1 MSALQ
6 TLSDS
11 DLLAR
16 LPAVVRTE
24 RMATAN
30 VIEHLAEVDRRR
42 LYLQAACPSLNQYCI
57 ERLGYS
63 KEAAYKR
70 ARVARLVQRVPAAL
84 TELESGA
91 IHLTGLSV
99 IADHLTPENQNE
111 LLPACRGRTRGQIER
126 LIASCFSEDLLLD
139 RIEAAPGASGVLGTP
154 AANTAAAPS
163 AGPSPTGGM
172 AHPPPRPLPARI
184 TPVSSTHD
192 RIEFVASA
200 ALRDKIERAQR
211 LLSHAVPSGDLAVLL
226 ERALDELIA
235 AEEKRRFGAGRAR
248 KARAQKAGARHVP
261 VAVRRAVFERDGQ
274 RCTFVDA
281 EGHRCSATRFLTIE
295 HQRPFA
301 NGGAATVENLCVLCS
316 AHNAESARRHF
327 GSSRIEYEIAKR
339 RRRSARKTLPEPG
352 PSASSP
358 TPTTSRVTTAPAAHG
373 ASKSAAPTDIAAKIH
388 RGLVNLGFR
397 DRPARDAV
405 QRAIANGCEPVPE
418 TLLRAALTL
427 LTARA

>member
-235 AEEKRRFGAGRAR
+235 SSTRGLSPTAARRRSKTFACCAAPTTRNPHAATSAARGSNTRLRSDGAAVRAKRCRSLGRRPRAR
-248 KARAQKAGARHVP
+248 H
-261 VAVRRAVFERDGQ
+261 
-274 RCTFVDA
+274 
-281 EGHRCSATRFLTIE
+281 
-295 HQRPFA
+295 
-301 NGGAATVENLCVLCS
+301 
-316 AHNAESARRHF
+316 
-327 GSSRIEYEIAKR
+327 R
-339 RRRSARKTLPEPG
+339 RRRESRPRPRPTERRSRRLRPTSPPRSIAAWSTWAFAIGPRLMPFSAP
-352 PSASSP
+352 SP
-358 TPTTSRVTTAPAAHG
+358 TAANRC
-373 ASKSAAPTDIAAKIH
+373 P
-388 RGLVNLGFR
+388 RR
-397 DRPARDAV
+397 CCV
-405 QRAIANGCEPVPE
+405 QR
-418 TLLRAALTL
+418 
-427 LTARA
+427 